1 MELLDYNIEFIQKE
15 VDIPSSYKSCC
26 NNVLKIQKKVGYKNK
41 FVLNKSKKTNF
52 CFRSE
57 QFSAP
62 IHIQMPHFLQL
73 LY

>member
-41 FVLNKSKKTNF
+41 FVLNKSKKNK
-52 CFRSE
+52 
-57 QFSAP
+57 
-62 IHIQMPHFLQL
+62 L
-73 LY
+73 LF